1 MSTHVK
7 SNVKTLFNHH
17 FSLNSWVLPNFEP
30 QKSWLGAGDGAEGSP
45 ASGRDL
51 GTAGRRRPLAA
62 DQGVGGGRLAAPGAE
77 RRGKWITLW

>member
-1 MSTHVK
+1 MGFSSILGLKNPCFFFRIFVGFHRGSTV
-7 SNVKTLFNHH
+7 V
-17 FSLNSWVLPNFEP
+17 PP
-30 QKSWLGAGDGAEGSP
+30 WLGAGDGAEGSP